1 MLEESFK
8 FALDEEKEYNL
19 RLRRDRNWTTAKQ
32 RLLIVLQMVPQISLK
47 ERDIAPQGLV
57 RDTIVNCIKYSR
69 RICRNYEHN
78 PADFAFALANFN
90 AFKHLQL
97 KGNARKDAEN
107 HFASR
112 LRKLIKKLKPTHILI
127 SGDIAAQYMLTD
139 ITHHPYKRGWIHEF
153 EGAKVATTVD
163 LDRLLEKNGAKAN
176 LLGFWTRHLAYLMM
190 GKHPHNIGALAA
202 EPRYIDTM
210 EKFEKLM
217 DRLEALGPTDNV
229 ACDTETA
236 NLTVH
241 HNAIYTIQFCTNRQP
256 NVGYVL
262 PINHPMTPFT
272 GEDLKIIKKRL
283 RAFFDQPAAEGPELV
298 TFNGMYDLR
307 VIRQAFKL
315 PIINLKVWEIMAG
328 EHLLD
333 ENTTE
338 LTDVGPPVGGLAA
351 TFASYGNDFY
361 YRAKF
366 SKEDRTTTG
375 TIPPSDAEFLK
386 YASTDVVALIGIKA
400 QQLRRADR
408 TPHLGKPYTAYFERH
423 MRHIM
428 SDQAHAL
435 SHLRED
441 GSYVDRPYLRFL
453 MTKDSPLRKEIQAAE
468 RQLRAFPAAQK
479 ANDQILAESGVK
491 SKGLW
496 GDAVKEWAFRLSKG
510 AHKAML
516 FLDIMGLEPVDFTDT
531 GAPSVGKAFIAQ
543 YKGQHREVAVF
554 EEWSKRTKL
563 LSTYVR
569 GWYKKLRKNQDSAKD
584 GYLRP
589 DYLFWNVV
597 TGRLASKNPSLQQVP
612 ARGKLSKIIKRM
624 FITPPGHLMIRFDY
638 SAHEVRMWS
647 VASGDKI
654 LAAAFRAGQDLRKQ
668 WIQNP
673 TKEILTEL
681 KTKGDIHIQNVYR
694 FWKVWVDKEDP
705 RRDAVKRVIFGLLYG
720 LSSKSMGF
728 EVGPRAL
735 ARKRIHEIDD
745 ILFLLGDTT
754 KVDDLIKIALD
765 ILGKKA
771 TDADRAAADP
781 KAVREL
787 VARVTAGLKA
797 ERKQLGSG
805 LGSEEEDEK
814 KDTKYAQDL
823 IDKTFESFP
832 KGAIWTNT
840 MKKMAEEEFY
850 VYSPVHRR
858 RHLYASLTKDKSI
871 VSRQVRRGSNAPIQ
885 GFSSELG
892 SKAGYMIL
900 QAYYRELPKF
910 IKKFHP
916 ERKVWDSKVQFSRQV
931 HDASYFAVPY
941 FMVLPHIHICQWQ
954 ATYGLARATEE
965 QLGVQ
970 FTIEPEIE
978 IEIGAC
984 DASTIKWD
992 WSLPHLIDSISKSL
1006 DEGISLG
1013 AIKESREEVMG
1024 QILAPYRS
1032 VKTIEYLQKRYPL
1045 LNVPDLTEQITQAVR
1060 KYDQEEKARKEQVS
1074 PV

>member
-47 ERDIAPQGLV
+47 ERDIAPPGLI
-57 RDTIVNCIKYSR
+57 RDTIVNCIKHSR
-69 RICRNYEHN
+69 KICRNYGRN
-78 PADFAFALANFN
+78 PADFAYGIVNFN

-112 LRKLIKKLKPTHILI
+112 LRKLIKKMKPTHILI
-127 SGDIAAQYMLTD
+127 SGDIAAQYMLGEVTD
-139 ITHHPYKRGWIHEF
+139 HAFKRGWIHTF
-153 EGAKVATTVD
+153 DGIPTATTVD

-190 GKHPHNIGALAA
+190 GQHPHDISKLAA
-202 EPRYIDTM
+202 VPRYIDTM
-210 EKFEKLM
+210 DKFEALM
-217 DRLEALGPTDNV
+217 ARLEALGPTDNV

-241 HNAIYTIQFCTNRQP
+241 HNAIYTIQFATNKQP
-256 NVGYVL
+256 DVGYVL
-262 PINHPMTPFT
+262 PIDHPMTPYT
-272 GEDLKIIKKRL
+272 GEEIAVIKKRL
-283 RAFFDQPAAEGPELV
+283 RAFFNQKANDGPELV

-307 VIRQAFKL
+307 VIRQALKL

-338 LTDVGPPVGGLAA
+338 LQDIGPPVGGLAA
-351 TFASYGNDFY
+351 TLASYCNDFY

-366 SKEDRTTTG
+366 SKADRTTTG

-386 YASTDVVALIGIKA
+386 YAAMDVVSLIGIKE
-400 QQLRRADR
+400 QQLRRADY
-408 TPHLGKPYTAYFERH
+408 TVHLGNPYTKYYERH

-441 GSYVDRPYLRFL
+441 GSYVDRAYLRYL

-468 RQLRAFPAAQK
+468 RQIRMFPHAQT
-479 ANDQILAESGVK
+479 ANDNILAESGVK

-496 GDAVKEWAFRLSKG
+496 GSSAKEWAFRLSKG
-510 AHKAML
+510 AHKAHL
-516 FLDIMGLEPVDFTDT
+516 FLDVMGLEPVDFTDS

-569 GWYKKLRKNQDSAKD
+569 GWYKKLRGNQDSAKD

-624 FITPPGHLMIRFDY
+624 FITPPGHMMIRFDY

-647 VASGDKI
+647 VASGDQI
-654 LAAAFRAGQDLRKQ
+654 LAAAFRAGQELRQQ

-673 TKEILTEL
+673 TNEILTEL

-694 FWKVWVDKEDP
+694 FWKVWVSKDDP

-745 ILFLLGDTT
+745 TLFLIGDTV
-754 KVDDLIKIALD
+754 KAEDLTRIALD

-771 TDADRAAADP
+771 TDEEKKTVDP
-781 KAVREL
+781 KAVRAL
-787 VARVTAGLKA
+787 VDKVVAGLKG
-797 ERKQLGSG
+797 ERKDLNKG
-805 LGSEEEDEK
+805 LGSEEDDEK

-832 KGAIWTNT
+832 KGAKWTNT
-840 MKKMAEEEFY
+840 MKKMAEEEYY

-900 QAYYRELPKF
+900 QAYYKELPKF
-910 IKKFHP
+910 IKKFQP
-916 ERKVWDSKVQFSRQV
+916 ERTAWSSKVQFSRQV

-965 QLGVQ
+965 QLGVK

-992 WSLPHLIDSISKSL
+992 WSLPHLIDSISKSV
-1006 DEGISLG
+1006 DDGISLG
-1013 AIKESREEVMG
+1013 AIKESREEVME

-1032 VKTIEYLQKRYPL
+1032 VKTIEYLQKHYPL
-1045 LNVPDLTEQITQAVR
+1045 LNVPDLTKQITEAVHN
-1060 KYDQEEKARKEQVS
+1060 YDQEEKARQKQVS
-1074 PV
+1074 SV